1 MPARACPERQS
12 KEAGISLS
20 KARQSA
26 SFFAF
31 TRRRSRIRVRDDNA
45 KKKMRDSMLKKR
57 ERALEEPFPKKEK
70 ILSGFQNLEPI
81 RRGAM
86 IKSFQDLPFQPFSTL

>member
-1 MPARACPERQS
+1 
-12 KEAGISLS
+12 
-20 KARQSA
+20 
-26 SFFAF
+26 
-31 TRRRSRIRVRDDNA
+31 
-45 KKKMRDSMLKKR
+45 MLKKR

-86 IKSFQDLPFQPFSTL
+86 IKSFQDLPFQPFSTLQIYQFILRSVLSFFLFLHSIKFTFFASMAAK

>member
-1 MPARACPERQS
+1 
-12 KEAGISLS
+12 
-20 KARQSA
+20 
-26 SFFAF
+26 
-31 TRRRSRIRVRDDNA
+31 
-45 KKKMRDSMLKKR
+45 MRDNMHKKR
-57 ERALEEPFPKKEK
+57 ERALKEPFPKKEK

>member
-1 MPARACPERQS
+1 M
-12 KEAGISLS
+12 K
-20 KARQSA
+20 
-26 SFFAF
+26 
-31 TRRRSRIRVRDDNA
+31 VH
-45 KKKMRDSMLKKR
+45 KKR

>member
-1 MPARACPERQS
+1 VQR
-12 KEAGISLS
+12 
-20 KARQSA
+20 
-26 SFFAF
+26 FAALF
-31 TRRRSRIRVRDDNA
+31 
-45 KKKMRDSMLKKR
+45 LYKKR